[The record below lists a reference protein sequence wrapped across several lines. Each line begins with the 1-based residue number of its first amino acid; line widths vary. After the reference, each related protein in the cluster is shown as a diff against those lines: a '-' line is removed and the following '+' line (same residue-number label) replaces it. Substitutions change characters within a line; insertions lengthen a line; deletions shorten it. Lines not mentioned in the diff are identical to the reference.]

1 MYKLWIFNAT
11 KSRCVRA
18 GVIRSEQQIVIAR
31 FQKRWWKTTAS
42 TTTVTRTKLNNVAP
56 MNYMDT
62 NKLNP
67 IIIIV
72 HLSWFDSFYYEQI
85 PARMQSIKARA
96 HCVVCVMNNLLKAS
110 KQKQSSMSG
119 TCRET
124 NMKKKPT
131 NTNTQENNN
140 KITSCQQQQKHQQK
154 FQAITRSSS
163 WLME

>member
-18 GVIRSEQQIVIAR
+18 GVIRIEQQIVIAR

-42 TTTVTRTKLNNVAP
+42 TTTATRTKLNNVAP

-85 PARMQSIKARA
+85 PARIQSIKARA

-124 NMKKKPT
+124 NMKKKHT
-131 NTNTQENNN
+131 N
-140 KITSCQQQQKHQQK
+140 KHK
-154 FQAITRSSS
+154 YTTK
-163 WLME
+163 